1 MNQFDVKIP
10 VKARDEKE
18 AASVQQA
25 LYSPSAVSLPPSS
38 SSVIAKRL
46 ENPIIKAA
54 VIQKLS

>member
-10 VKARDEKE
+10 VKARDEEE

-25 LYSPSAVSLPPSS
+25 LHSISRQFTTQQLI
-38 SSVIAKRL
+38 VIAKRL
-46 ENPIIKAA
+46 ENPIIRAA

>member
-1 MNQFDVKIP
+1 MNQFDIKIP

-25 LYSPSAVSLPPSS
+25 LHSISRQFTTQQLI
-38 SSVIAKRL
+38 VIAKRL
-46 ENPIIKAA
+46 ENPIIRAA